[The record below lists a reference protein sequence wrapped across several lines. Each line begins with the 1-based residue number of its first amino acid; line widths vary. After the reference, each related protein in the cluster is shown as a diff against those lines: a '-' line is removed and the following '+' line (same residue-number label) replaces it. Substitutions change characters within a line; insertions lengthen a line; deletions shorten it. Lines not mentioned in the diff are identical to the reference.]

1 MLDINYIF
9 NVTNKNR
16 FVIYL
21 LTLHIFTLSAMLI
34 SSAVSQVILKSIFS
48 FLNFLKKT
56 LFKRVVIFLGVL
68 AIYASMEKTKIYW
81 HFKLFNKIRYFVYGS
96 ATLLKQNFTQT
107 KFTKRYRLRECSRL
121 VSVNPPCN
129 IKFSSLE
136 MPLKEFKV
144 KIIDEKMLK
153 VAAAKAR
160 EIINIMRG
168 HLNEP
173 TTTDE
178 VIINGW
184 LKTINLKKIYEKG
197 FLYIVDRLKDL
208 IISKGQNI
216 YSCEIEKRI
225 YKFNMVDI
233 CTVVAFMQL
242 KENKSLNQTKIREFL
257 KFHLVNFKL
266 LKHMYFLNQFPKNTT
281 KKVLKRA
288 LKEQIKEKI
297 Y

>member
-1 MLDINYIF
+1 MLGIDYLF
-9 NVTNKNR
+9 NITNKNR

-21 LTLHIFTLSAMLI
+21 STFHIFTLSAMVIMLI

-48 FLNFLKKT
+48 FLNFSKKM
-56 LFKRVVIFLGVL
+56 LFKRVAIFLGVL
-68 AIYASMEKTKIYW
+68 AIYASMKKIKIPW

-96 ATLLKQNFTQT
+96 ATLLKQNFTQA
-107 KFTKRYRLRECSRL
+107 KFTKRYRFRDGNRL

-153 VAAAKAR
+153 MPVAKAR
-160 EIINIMRG
+160 EIINIMRD

-173 TTTDE
+173 TTADE
-178 VIINGW
+178 AIINGW
-184 LKTINLKKIYEKG
+184 LKTIDLKKIYEKG

-216 YSCEIEKRI
+216 YSCKIEKCI
-225 YKFNMVDI
+225 CKFNVVDM
-233 CTVVAFMQL
+233 CTVVAFVQL
-242 KENKSLNQTKIREFL
+242 KENKSLNQAKIREFL
-257 KFHLVNFKL
+257 KLHLANFKL
-266 LKHMYFLNQFPKNTT
+266 LKHMYFLNHFPKKYNQKGL
-281 KKVLKRA
+281 KKSSKRTD
-288 LKEQIKEKI
+288 
-297 Y
+297 